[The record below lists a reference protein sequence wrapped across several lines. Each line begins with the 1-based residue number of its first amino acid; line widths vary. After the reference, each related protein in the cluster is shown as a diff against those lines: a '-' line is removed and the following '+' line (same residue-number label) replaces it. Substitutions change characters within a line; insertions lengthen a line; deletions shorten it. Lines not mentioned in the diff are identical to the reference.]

1 MLRFKIISLYH
12 SCRRTNRYA
21 IIRYIVCY
29 HRICSYRT
37 MFTDM
42 NPRKNY
48 CIIID
53 FTIRTNYNWLN
64 ENILLLY
71 RNIDIIIWMMNI

>member
-1 MLRFKIISLYH
+1 
-12 SCRRTNRYA
+12 
-21 IIRYIVCY
+21 
-29 HRICSYRT
+29 
-37 MFTDM
+37 MFADM